1 MATDDR
7 FRVPLDADLIQV
19 LASDTRRRVLRLLQD
34 RRMTLSELARS
45 LDLKKSTVLE
55 HLRKLSDAG
64 LVDRDEEEDRLW
76 VYYDLSHRGRNI
88 LSPDRS
94 RLYLAVGA
102 SILAG
107 IAAIVLFIGFQM
119 ILAPP
124 GGHTIG
130 VQVQE
135 GGLDAGPAAAFQADV
150 AGVDRPQ
157 EVDDAYLVPAGAP
170 GPAER
175 GRVVPG
181 SDWIALQPR
190 RGAAGLTF
198 VSEEPVPAGSYRLFV
213 STLAGRDNRLSMPT
227 VQAHPLDASL
237 ATSTYWKGLS
247 GPVRVHLEGA
257 GSSAGTVALVANAST
272 PPVATAPVQ
281 DGQALLST
289 GTLQGIADGTYRLR
303 YAADGRAGWTLLGPT
318 LPVRSVDVHV
328 TPDRVLA
335 DELTRIRVSTDPPA
349 AIDAADLRIDGH
361 PATPIESTSGVRS
374 YGIHPEDPG
383 SIDLRIG
390 HGIDRSL
397 PVDPALEPTLV
408 LQDGPRLRAEVLDGD
423 GRPVPDVAVRLD
435 GAGLGFTDERG
446 RVEIPMPDTGRHVL
460 RLETPDGA
468 AVRRTFEV
476 DGWNISVPSPR
487 PRVTVT
493 PVAEG
498 GETPRVRVD
507 VTNVGDADGV
517 FDLLATRRGETV
529 AARSVAVEA
538 GQSRS
543 VVLPAGDDPRDAVVR
558 VEARGQAAFG
568 IGFLNRTTT
577 ANRTTAPPP
586 EPEPTDA
593 ADAVVQADIRVRDLY
608 AQILTSREGLQL
620 RVVATARN
628 LGTAGGERTVPVR
641 FDDRIAANMTFRL
654 DAGAQATR
662 SVLVGLDRA
671 RTVQVQ
677 VGDQAASI
685 DPPVVGQASQ
695 EALPIPAVEALGV
708 AAGLGAAA
716 LLGRRRG

>member
-7 FRVPLDADLIQV
+7 YRVPLDADLIQV
-19 LASDTRRRVLRLLQD
+19 LASDTRRRVLRLLED

-102 SILAG
+102 SVLAG
-107 IAAIVLFIGFQM
+107 IGAIVLFIGFQM

-124 GGHTIG
+124 SGHTLG

-135 GGLDAGPAAAFQADV
+135 GGLDAGPAAAFHADV

-170 GPAER
+170 GPTER

-181 SDWIALQPR
+181 PDWIALQPR
-190 RGAAGLTF
+190 AAATGVTF
-198 VSEEPVPAGSYRLFV
+198 VTEEPVPQGSYRLFV
-213 STLAGRDNRLSMPT
+213 STLGGRDNRQSMPT
-227 VQAHPLDASL
+227 LQARPLGASL
-237 ATSTYWKGLS
+237 SASTYWRGLS
-247 GPVRVHLEGA
+247 EPVQVRLDGP
-257 GSSAGTVALVANAST
+257 GSAAGTVGLVANVSS

-281 DGQALLST
+281 EGRSRLST
-289 GTLQGIADGTYRLR
+289 GTLQEVADGTYRLR
-303 YAADGRAGWTLLGPT
+303 YTAEGRTGWTLLGPV
-318 LPVRSVDVHV
+318 LSVRTADVHV

-335 DELTRIRVSTDPPA
+335 GDLTRIRVSTDPPA
-349 AIDAADLRIDGH
+349 AIDAADLRVDGD
-361 PATPIESTSGVRS
+361 PAAPIESTPGVRA
-374 YGIHPEDPG
+374 YGIHPEEPG
-383 SIDLRIG
+383 SIHLGIG
-390 HGIDRSL
+390 HGIERSL
-397 PVDPALEPTLV
+397 PVDPALQPTLV
-408 LQDGPRLRAEVLDGD
+408 LQDGPRLHVDVQDAD
-423 GRPVPDVAVRLD
+423 GRPVAGVAVRVD
-435 GAGLGFTDERG
+435 GAGHGFTDERG
-446 RVEIPMPDTGRHVL
+446 RVRIPMPDAGRHLL
-460 RLETPDGA
+460 RLETAGGA
-468 AVRRTFEV
+468 AVERRLEV

-487 PRVTVT
+487 PQITVT
-493 PVAEG
+493 PVSEG
-498 GETPRVRVD
+498 GETPRIHVRVAN
-507 VTNVGDADGV
+507 TGDADGV
-517 FDLLATRRGETV
+517 FDVRATRRGETV

-538 GQSRS
+538 GRARS

-558 VEARGQAAFG
+558 VEARGAAAPEVAFR
-568 IGFLNRTTT
+568 NRTT
-577 ANRTTAPPP
+577 AHNRTTAPPP

-593 ADAVVQADIRVRDLY
+593 ADAVVQTDIRVQDLY

-641 FDDRIAANMTFRL
+641 FDDRVAANMTFRL
-654 DAGAQATR
+654 DAGGQSTR

-671 RTVQVQ
+671 RTVQVE
-677 VGDQAASI
+677 VGGQAASI

-695 EALPIPAVEALGV
+695 EVLPIPALEALGV

-716 LLGRRRG
+716 LIGRRRR